1 MIAELL
7 ETLAPPLDEPD
18 HRLKWTR
25 TEVERFE
32 EAGLWGDRKFELLEG
47 VLYDRRGKNKLH
59 ALVQTLLNEWAHL
72 NFPAKM
78 IRAESP
84 IDVSERDNPSSQPM
98 PDMVITSVSCFDY
111 AGDHPAP
118 NEIALVIEVSD
129 TTLREDLGLKTGLYA
144 RAGIRE
150 YWVIDIRGRRL
161 IVQRTPQGDDYTELK
176 KLGENESITPLFAP
190 DKPLILSSILPTC

>member
-98 PDMVITSVSCFDY
+98 PD